1 MEEGNEF
8 GILIQEDLMISNK
21 QISKPT
27 SKSISKNTVCMFLT
41 YFFSSLGAYIFDIG
55 IIVELYKISG
65 STIAVGGFFIVQ
77 FIPSLILTPI
87 AGALIDRLNQKYILL
102 FVNILRGA
110 AVALL
115 LVHLSIETIYIVAV
129 ILGICDETSSSTIS
143 SIIPQTTPS
152 EDISKINSVLS
163 TTDSVNMI
171 FGPAIAGLLITLAG
185 INGSISAVIF
195 TFILAGLMILF
206 IEYKYEKAV
215 IEKSKHFIT
224 EIKEGLEIVT
234 KSKLVKKIILIW
246 GFLLIG
252 IGATGSLIVIMLS
265 DYMHL
270 PTESYGWIMTAEG
283 IGLVIGSVLII
294 RKKKPYHHYDL
305 IVVGMILLGVSLM
318 ITSFAD
324 NLFVVLGAYLLVG
337 LGAASAP
344 NGIRT
349 TLQTELP
356 KEILG
361 RVFTTT
367 RFIIN
372 TLRTLS
378 IAIASILSKFMSL
391 RIIFFI
397 AACFILYGAFSSR
410 GLKRL
415 ERV

>member
-1 MEEGNEF
+1 
-8 GILIQEDLMISNK
+8 
-21 QISKPT
+21 
-27 SKSISKNTVCMFLT
+27 
-41 YFFSSLGAYIFDIG
+41 
-55 IIVELYKISG
+55 
-65 STIAVGGFFIVQ
+65 
-77 FIPSLILTPI
+77 
-87 AGALIDRLNQKYILL
+87 
-102 FVNILRGA
+102 
-110 AVALL
+110 
-115 LVHLSIETIYIVAV
+115 
-129 ILGICDETSSSTIS
+129 
-143 SIIPQTTPS
+143 
-152 EDISKINSVLS
+152 
-163 TTDSVNMI
+163 
-171 FGPAIAGLLITLAG
+171 
-185 INGSISAVIF
+185 
-195 TFILAGLMILF
+195 
-206 IEYKYEKAV
+206 
-215 IEKSKHFIT
+215 
-224 EIKEGLEIVT
+224 
-234 KSKLVKKIILIW
+234 
-246 GFLLIG
+246 
-252 IGATGSLIVIMLS
+252 MLS

-356 KEILG
+356 VEILG

-397 AACFILYGAFSSR
+397 AACFIIYGAFSSR
-410 GLKRL
+410 GLKRI